1 MAVELFFIL
10 FFGLGRLLHPENK
23 IKKAGTNSP
32 TPHFSC
38 GGTPKLCIFAF
49 YIIFMIEIGKYNR
62 LTILRDTKVGL
73 FLGNPNADADGNDG
87 ILLPNKYVPE
97 VFEIGDELSV
107 FVYLDHEERPVATT
121 LEPYILLNEFALLRV
136 NYVNQ
141 IGAFLDWGMEKDILV
156 PFKEQARPMEK
167 GKRYLVYL
175 YIDEKTNRLVASSKT
190 NQFLKNDNIDVWAG
204 DEVDLIV
211 SHITDLGINVIIN
224 EQYKGL
230 LYKDEVYDDA
240 IRTGDRLRGFIKS
253 IRPDNKIDV
262 VLQKPGYEGV
272 EPNAEK
278 ILNELR
284 ASRGFLRLNDNSHPE
299 DIKTVLKMSKK
310 TFKKA
315 IGALYREKLI
325 EIKED
330 GIYLI
335 IAADK

>member
-1 MAVELFFIL
+1 MGWGLAQKILRIAGRIVFVIYVVFASNKENTRELYDGMGLL
-10 FFGLGRLLHPENK
+10 FSNFVPLRLRKLNK
-23 IKKAGTNSP
+23 
-32 TPHFSC
+32 
-38 GGTPKLCIFAF
+38 
-49 YIIFMIEIGKYNR
+49 MIEIGKYNT

-73 FLGNPNADADGNDG
+73 FLGTPETDPEGIHD
-87 ILLPNKYVPE
+87 ILLPNKYVPNE
-97 VFEIGDELSV
+97 FEIGEELIV

-141 IGAFLDWGMEKDILV
+141 IGAFMDWGMEKDILV

-175 YIDEKTNRLVASSKT
+175 YMDEKTNRLVASSKT
-190 NQFLKNDNIDVWAG
+190 NQFLKN
-204 DEVDLIV
+204 EVLTVEKGEEVELIV
-211 SHITDLGINVIIN
+211 SHITEIGINVIIN
-224 EQYKGL
+224 EQFKGL

-240 IRTGDRLRGFIKS
+240 IRTGDRMRGYIKN

-262 VLQKPGYEGV
+262 SLQIQGYQSI
-272 EPNAEK
+272 EPNADI
-278 ILNELR
+278 ILDELR
-284 ASRGFLRLNDNSHPE
+284 ASRGFLRLTDSSHPE

-335 IAADK
+335 KE